1 MRRNSDDE
9 DKSGGEFNGIEDL
22 LSGTNGDDAAVD
34 VHEYD
39 EEIRV
44 VADIPHAV
52 SDDITVQCDGR
63 TAAIRV
69 ASDPR
74 PFVVR
79 VDLPSYVDDTS
90 GETQFNNGILEVTFD
105 RDTDPANIG
114 FH

>member
-9 DKSGGEFNGIEDL
+9 DRFGGGFDGIEDL
-22 LSGTNGDDAAVD
+22 LSGTTDDAAVD

-44 VADIPHAV
+44 VADVPHAV

-63 TAAIRV
+63 TAAIHV
-69 ASDPR
+69 ASEPR
-74 PFVVR
+74 PFVAR
-79 VDLPSYVDDTS
+79 VELPSYVDDTS
-90 GETQFNNGILEVTFD
+90 GETQFNNGIFEVTFD
-105 RDTDPANIG
+105 RDTDPADIG

>member
-1 MRRNSDDE
+1 MD
-9 DKSGGEFNGIEDL
+9 DL
-22 LSGTNGDDAAVD
+22 LSGTNGDDATVD
-34 VHEYD
+34 VHECD

-44 VADIPHAV
+44 VADMPHAV

-63 TAAIRV
+63 TAAIHV
-69 ASDPR
+69 ASEPR

-79 VDLPSYVDDTS
+79 VDLPSYVDDTP